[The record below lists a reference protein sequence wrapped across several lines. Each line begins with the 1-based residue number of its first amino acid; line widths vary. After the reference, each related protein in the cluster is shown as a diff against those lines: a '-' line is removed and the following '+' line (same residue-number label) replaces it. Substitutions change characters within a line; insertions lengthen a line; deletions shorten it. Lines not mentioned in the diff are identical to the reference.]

1 MAQPKASKEL
11 QEVLKNYPIEVIFE
25 TLMEMHNE
33 FGMRLG
39 NKIYYMVQQEK
50 DVELVKDWMDMRNV
64 EIDDVEDFADEYREL
79 VNTSL
84 DEDLDTYLYACLQ
97 LH

>member
-25 TLMEMHNE
+25 TLMEMHNK

-84 DEDLDTYLYACLQ
+84 DEDLDTYLYACLE

>member
-11 QEVLKNYPIEVIFE
+11 QEVLKNYPIEVIFG

-33 FGMRLG
+33 FGMRLD

-84 DEDLDTYLYACLQ
+84 DEDLDTYLYACLE

>member
-25 TLMEMHNE
+25 TLMQMHNE

-84 DEDLDTYLYACLQ
+84 DEDLDTYLYACLE

>member
-50 DVELVKDWMDMRNV
+50 DVELVKDWLDMRNV

-84 DEDLDTYLYACLQ
+84 DEDLDTYLYACLE

>member
-50 DVELVKDWMDMRNV
+50 DVELVNDWMDMRNV

-84 DEDLDTYLYACLQ
+84 DEDLDTYLYACLE

>member
-11 QEVLKNYPIEVIFE
+11 QEVLKDYPIEVIFE

-50 DVELVKDWMDMRNV
+50 DVELVKDWMNMRNV

-84 DEDLDTYLYACLQ
+84 DEDLDTYLYACLE

>member
-11 QEVLKNYPIEVIFE
+11 QEVLKNYPIEVIFK

>member
-1 MAQPKASKEL
+1 
-11 QEVLKNYPIEVIFE
+11 
-25 TLMEMHNE
+25 
-33 FGMRLG
+33 
-39 NKIYYMVQQEK
+39 MVQQEK

-84 DEDLDTYLYACLQ
+84 DEDLDTYLYACLE

>member
-33 FGMRLG
+33 FGMRLD

>member
-84 DEDLDTYLYACLQ
+84 DEDLDTYLYACLE